1 MRATVMR
8 NQTLVADEVPTPE
21 PGPGEVLIKTLA
33 CGICGSD
40 IHMLRNG
47 KQVVDALARS
57 GAPFTMNLSRD
68 IVMGHEFCGEIVD
81 YGPRT
86 NRKLKVG
93 ARVCSIPFLVRPD
106 GLRVVGYSD
115 ETPGGYGEYMRLTED
130 LLLEVPNGLAAEHA
144 ALVEP
149 MAVGLHAVE
158 KSRLDQTD
166 VPLVIGCGPIGLAV
180 IAALRLK
187 GACPIVAADFSPKR
201 RQLAEAL
208 GADFVVDPA
217 VNSPQEKWKD
227 VAVWKGSD
235 GPALPPWIPGPPLR
249 PSLIFECVGVPGM
262 IDSIVSSAP
271 ANTRI
276 VVVGICMQRDY
287 LDPMIAINKELN
299 LQFVIFYTP
308 KEYAAS
314 LNNIAEGRIPV
325 SPLVTEKVP
334 VDKIAAAFNSLAS
347 PDIHAK
353 ILVTYKS

>member
-21 PGPGEVLIKTLA
+21 PRIGEVLIKTLT

-40 IHMLRNG
+40 LHMLKNG

-68 IVMGHEFCGEIVD
+68 IVMGHEFCGEIID
-81 YGPRT
+81 YGPQT
-86 NRKLKVG
+86 KRKLKIG
-93 ARVCSIPFLVRPD
+93 TRICSIPFLVRPD

-130 LLLEVPNGLAAEHA
+130 LLVEVPNGLAAEGA
-144 ALVEP
+144 ALTEP
-149 MAVGLHAVE
+149 MAVGLHAVA
-158 KSRLDQTD
+158 KARLDRTD

-180 IAALRLK
+180 IAALKLK
-187 GACPIVAADFSPKR
+187 GAHPIVAADFSPKR

-217 VNSPQEKWKD
+217 VNSPYEKWKD
-227 VAVWKGSD
+227 VAIWQGP
-235 GPALPPWIPGPPLR
+235 GAPALPPWIPGPPLR

-262 IDSIVSSAP
+262 IDTIISSVQ
-271 ANTRI
+271 ANSRI

-299 LQFVIFYTP
+299 LQFVIFYSP
-308 KEYAAS
+308 EEYVES
-314 LNNIAEGRIPV
+314 LRNIAEGRIPV
-325 SPLVTEKVP
+325 DSLVSDRVP
-334 VDKIAAAFNSLAS
+334 VYEIPAAFASLAS
-347 PDIHAK
+347 PDACAK
-353 ILVTYKS
+353 ILVEYRD